1 MPAPRWTTLWKG
13 WKNMKNIYIRLL
25 QFLVGTEIDGDWG
38 PLSCAA
44 ADRLISQLREV
55 AVHVF
60 EITREEVPEDGVDSS
75 V

>member
-1 MPAPRWTTLWKG
+1 MDNPVERVEK
-13 WKNMKNIYIRLL
+13 MKNIYIRLL

-44 ADRLISQLREV
+44 ADDMISRLRSV
-55 AVHVF
+55 AGQVF
-60 EITREEVPEDGVDSS
+60 DITREEVPADGCDPS